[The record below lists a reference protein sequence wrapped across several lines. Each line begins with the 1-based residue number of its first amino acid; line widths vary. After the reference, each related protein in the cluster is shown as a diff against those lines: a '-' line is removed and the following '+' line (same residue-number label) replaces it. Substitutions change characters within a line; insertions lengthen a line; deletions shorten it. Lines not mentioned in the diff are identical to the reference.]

1 MLVKM
6 EGEVLN
12 PEHVR
17 NPAKD
22 QSATAAV
29 EQSA

>member
-17 NPAKD
+17 NPVKD
-22 QSATAAV
+22 QSTTAAA
-29 EQSA
+29 E